1 LIQKKGSRIP
11 GVQELREN
19 VGDVERT
26 LKAMIKSLENKHL
39 NPQPLEPFLPTKWE
53 KSRLFKTIYSF
64 EVQAN

>member
-26 LKAMIKSLENKHL
+26 LKAMIKSLE
-39 NPQPLEPFLPTKWE
+39 PFLPTKWE
-53 KSRLFKTIYSF
+53 KNRLF
-64 EVQAN
+64 